1 MMARSRNIKPAFFDN
16 ENLAALTPHARLL
29 FIGLW
34 CLADVKGRLEDRPSR
49 IRARIF
55 PYEPHIDIESLLNE
69 LASPPEFFIVR
80 YQVEQSRYIEITNFR
95 KHQNPSTKEKQAGS
109 SIPPRPVTNAPKG
122 HDRDAPGTLPGH
134 DRDAPGTLPGHNWDA
149 PGTFPEHN
157 QNVTGT
163 HPAQLIT
170 DIPITD
176 SLTLKPEADAKAS
189 DVCVSDEDR
198 QFAQEGMDYLLSLNS
213 PNHCNVAWV
222 KGYLSIQFQ
231 ELEQSRPDL
240 AKPDILNC
248 WRDTCDLAVSK
259 NVISPKWFKTTFTNK
274 LNAWTSKTVKTHA
287 SEQASKEAQALLS
300 FPFIQHRLTGEVF
313 QVESLEIRPDS
324 PNGLTDKRGMYYPAS
339 QLEGLTEVPTHEH

>member
-109 SIPPRPVTNAPKG
+109 SIPPRAFSDSAK
-122 HDRDAPGTLPGH
+122 
-134 DRDAPGTLPGHNWDA
+134 GHNWDA
-149 PGTFPEHN
+149 SGTLPEHN
-157 QNVTGT
+157 QNVTET

>member
-69 LASPPEFFIVR
+69 LASPPEFFIMR

-109 SIPPRPVTNAPKG
+109 SIPPRAFSDSAK
-122 HDRDAPGTLPGH
+122 
-134 DRDAPGTLPGHNWDA
+134 GHNWDA
-149 PGTFPEHN
+149 SGTLQEHN
-157 QNVTGT
+157 QNVTER

-189 DVCVSDEDR
+189 GVCVSDEDR

-248 WRDTCDLAVSK
+248 WRDTCDLAISK

-274 LNAWTSKTVKTHA
+274 LNVWTPKTVKTHA